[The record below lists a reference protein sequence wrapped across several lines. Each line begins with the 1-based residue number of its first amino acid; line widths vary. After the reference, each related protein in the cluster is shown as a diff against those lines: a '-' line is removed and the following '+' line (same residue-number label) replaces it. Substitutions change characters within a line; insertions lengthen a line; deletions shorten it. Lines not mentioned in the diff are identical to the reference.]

1 MRFYLDE
8 DLSGKIAAIARGM
21 GVDVVAAHECGNSGS
36 DDEIHLTFAAKEGR
50 CLVTRNRD
58 HFIAL
63 TVKFFEEQRPHAGV
77 LVVPYSMPSDRF
89 SLIAGAITQ
98 YDSDHP
104 EGISDYWLDF
114 VVTSSIQAR

>member
-8 DLSGKIAAIARGM
+8 DLSGKIAEIARGM
-21 GVDVVAAHECGNSGS
+21 GVDIVSAHECGNFGS
-36 DDEIHLTFAAKEGR
+36 EDGVHLAFAASDGR

-63 TVKFFEEQRPHAGV
+63 TVKFFQEERPHAGV
-77 LVVPYSMPSDRF
+77 LVVPYTMPSDRF
-89 SLIAGAITQ
+89 ELIARAIAH

-104 EGISDYWLDF
+104 EGISAYGVDYVSLPG
-114 VVTSSIQAR
+114 R

>member
-8 DLSGKIAAIARGM
+8 DLSGKIADIARGM
-21 GVDVVAAHECGNSGS
+21 GVDMVSAHGCGNLGVE
-36 DDEIHLTFAAKEGR
+36 DDVHLAFAAKEGR

-77 LVVPYSMPSDRF
+77 LVVPYTLPGDRF
-89 SLIAGAITQ
+89 RLIARAIAQ
-98 YDSDHP
+98 YDSEHP
-104 EGISDYWLDF
+104 EGISAYGLDY
-114 VVTSSIQAR
+114 VSTPRR